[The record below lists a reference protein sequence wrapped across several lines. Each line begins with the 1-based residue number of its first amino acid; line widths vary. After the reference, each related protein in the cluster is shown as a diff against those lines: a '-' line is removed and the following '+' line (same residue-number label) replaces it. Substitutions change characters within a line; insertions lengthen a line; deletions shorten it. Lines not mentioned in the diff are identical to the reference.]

1 MPLSNNMG
9 KQVGG
14 ALQPARRSK
23 RSAKAGSCHHAKRS
37 GSSLVEVMVALL
49 ILTIMALGTAAFM
62 YHGRSSVYAQR
73 DRLAVFEL
81 VNGRLEELRSL
92 PYSTFTDYLPKTYD
106 VYWMRKRAGAWELYD
121 SRVRQNLLV
130 NRSRRYRITTTVQY
144 VDADGG
150 APSYDMLQFTV
161 SMPYRT
167 GDTDEVVLSTYRA
180 P

>member
-1 MPLSNNMG
+1 MPRVSNMG
-9 KQVGG
+9 KQVGA

-23 RSAKAGSCHHAKRS
+23 ATELS
-37 GSSLVEVMVALL
+37 GSTLVEVMVALL
-49 ILTIMALGTAAFM
+49 ILAVMALGTAAFM

-81 VNGRLEELRSL
+81 ANGRLEELRAE
-92 PYSTFTDYLPKTYD
+92 PYTTFTDTLPETYD
-106 VYWMRKRAGAWELYD
+106 VYWMRKRAGAWEFYN
-121 SRVRQNLLV
+121 VRRTQNLLV

-150 APSYDMLQFTV
+150 TPSYDMLQFTV
-161 SMPYRT
+161 SMRYRT
-167 GDTDEVVLSTYRA
+167 GDTDEVILSTYRA